1 MKHVLAVNPAI
12 VLYRVIKDWDVQDHI
27 RRTVAE
33 HHGDLKAAAQALKM
47 TATELERKIKKMGLR
62 DEG

>member
-1 MKHVLAVNPAI
+1 VKYVLAVNPAI

-27 RRTVAE
+27 RQTVAE
-33 HHGDLKAAAQALKM
+33 HHGDLKTAAQALKM
-47 TATELERKIKKMGLR
+47 TAAELERKIKKMGLR